1 MASNTSTKRLLKEY
15 QSTQRE
21 LGLSPAHPHR
31 SPSANPDLLELRP
44 WDVEGED
51 LSEWTAVI
59 RGPPSGFYSS
69 GVFSLSIAIPSNYP
83 TKPPSFKFKTKIFH
97 PNVSWKDG
105 EICLDILQAQ
115 WTPAWTLSSACTAIL
130 ALLDDPEP
138 DSPLNVDAATLYRTG
153 DRRAY
158 ASMCRMYTL
167 LYAQNHLLED

>member
-15 QSTQRE
+15 STIQKE

-31 SPSANPDLLELRP
+31 SPSAHPDLLELRP

-59 RGPPSGFYSS
+59 SGPFATPYSG
-69 GVFSLSIAIPSNYP
+69 GVFELTIAVPPNYP
-83 TKPPSFKFKTKIFH
+83 TKPPQMKFRTKIFH
-97 PNVSWKDG
+97 PNISWKDG
-105 EICLDILQAQ
+105 EICLDVLQGQ
-115 WTPAWTLSSACTAIL
+115 WTPAWTLSSACTAVL
-130 ALLDDPEP
+130 ALLDSPEP

-158 ASMCRMYTL
+158 GGMCRMYTL
-167 LYAQNHLLED
+167 LHAQGHLNE